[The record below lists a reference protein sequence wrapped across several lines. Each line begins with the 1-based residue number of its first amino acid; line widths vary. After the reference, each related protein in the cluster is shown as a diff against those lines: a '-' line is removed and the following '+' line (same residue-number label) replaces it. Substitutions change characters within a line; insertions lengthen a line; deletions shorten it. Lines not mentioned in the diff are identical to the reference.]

1 MNVLVAYASRHGST
15 ADIAE
20 RIAKTLTLRGHPAE
34 AVPVE
39 RVQNLADVQ
48 AVVIGS
54 AAYMGKWL
62 GPARGFVR
70 RHRDELGRLPV
81 WLFSSGPLGPDT
93 VDDQGRDVLEASR
106 PQEFEDLD
114 RAVQPRGTAV
124 FFGAFDPAD
133 APVGMSERLV
143 RSMPSVKRALPA
155 GDFRNWQAIDDWASQ
170 IADELDA
177 LSRRP
182 DPAA

>member
-1 MNVLVAYASRHGST
+1 MNVLVAYASRHGAT
-15 ADIAE
+15 AGIAE
-20 RIAKTLTLRGHPAE
+20 RIAMTLTLRGHPAE

-39 RVQNLADVQ
+39 RVTNLADVE

-54 AAYMGKWL
+54 AAYMGRWL
-62 GPARGFVR
+62 GPAQSFVR

-81 WLFSSGPLGPDT
+81 WLFSSGPLGTDT
-93 VDDQGRDVLEASR
+93 VDAQGRDVLEASR

-114 RAVQPRGTAV
+114 RALQPRGKRV
-124 FFGAFDPAD
+124 FYGAYNPAD
-133 APVGMSERLV
+133 KPVGVSERVV
-143 RSMPSVKRALPA
+143 RSMPSVKRALPE

-177 LSRRP
+177 Q
-182 DPAA
+182 PAS